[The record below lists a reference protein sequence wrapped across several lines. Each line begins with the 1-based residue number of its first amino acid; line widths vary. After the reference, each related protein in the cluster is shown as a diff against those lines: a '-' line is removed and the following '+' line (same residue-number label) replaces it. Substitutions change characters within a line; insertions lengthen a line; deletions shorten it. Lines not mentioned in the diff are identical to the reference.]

1 MQNAKGTTLNA
12 EDQTAI
18 LDDVAS
24 NSEFRIQNS
33 AFDDLAGDYDAAF
46 TQSAIGRLMR
56 AAVWRRLDAN
66 FRPGDHVL
74 ELNCGTGADAVHLAQ
89 RGVHVLAT
97 DISQAMLD
105 VTVRKVAQAGVS
117 DLVKVQRLDIED
129 LAAWGR
135 WLRLETRDQRPQ
147 DGDAPLPRDPISDPR
162 SLISLSPFDGVLSN
176 FGGLNCVTDLA
187 GAAQA
192 LARLLK
198 PGGRALMCL
207 MGPLA
212 PWEWV
217 WYLRRG
223 QPKKA
228 FRRLRRD
235 GVVWRGLTIRYPS
248 IGAVRRAFAPAFTL
262 QRVRAIGALLPPS
275 YVEPWAARHPRVLA
289 WLNRVERRLETAWP
303 LPWLADHYL
312 IEFMRAKV

>member
-1 MQNAKGTTLNA
+1 MMNDEFRVHGVFSENAKH
-12 EDQTAI
+12 
-18 LDDVAS
+18 
-24 NSEFRIQNS
+24 S
-33 AFDDLAGDYDAAF
+33 AFDDMAGDYDAAF

-56 AAVWRRLDAN
+56 AAVWRRLDAS

-74 ELNCGTGADAVHLAQ
+74 ELNCGTGADAVYLAQ

-97 DISQAMLD
+97 DLSQAMLD
-105 VTVRKVAQAGVS
+105 MTVRKVTQAGAG
-117 DLVKVQRLDIED
+117 DLVKVQRLDIGD

-135 WLRLETRDQRPQ
+135 SLRLEAGDRRPETGDQRPQ
-147 DGDAPLPRDPISDPR
+147 DGDAPLPREPISD
-162 SLISLSPFDGVLSN
+162 LQSPVSSSSFDGVLSN
-176 FGGLNCVTDLA
+176 FGGLNCVADLA

-212 PWEWV
+212 PWEWA

-223 QPKKA
+223 QPQKA

-235 GVVWRGLTIRYPS
+235 GVAWRGLTIRYPS
-248 IGAVRRAFAPAFTL
+248 IAAVRRAFAPAFAL
-262 QRVRAIGALLPPS
+262 QRVSAIGALLPPS

-312 IEFMRAKV
+312 IEFIRAKT